1 MTARHVREMVMGKK
15 TLALSLA
22 AMLAAT
28 VPSVAMADN
37 GWHRGWYKHH
47 DRYDDGRYYR
57 RGYHRDD
64 RPRYYRSGCRTSGTT
79 GAIIG
84 AGAGALLGRAVDTRG
99 DRLPGTIIGA
109 GAGAL
114 IGKEVGSKSRC

>member
-1 MTARHVREMVMGKK
+1 MRIKNI

-22 AMLAAT
+22 AALCGA
-28 VPSVAMADN
+28 VPSVALAHDN
-37 GWHRGWYKHH
+37 GLHRGWYKHGR
-47 DRYDDGRYYR
+47 DYDGGRYERRRVYDDRRYY
-57 RGYHRDD
+57 RDD
-64 RPRYYRSGCRTSGTT
+64 RPRYAHRGCRTSGTT

-84 AGAGALLGRAVDTRG
+84 AGAGALLGRSVDRYG

-114 IGKEVGSKSRC
+114 IGKEIGSKSRC

>member
-1 MTARHVREMVMGKK
+1 MGITKI
-15 TLALSLA
+15 TLALTFV
-22 AMLAAT
+22 AT
-28 VPSVAMADN
+28 LCGAVPSIAMAHDN
-37 GWHRGWYKHH
+37 GRHRGWYKHH
-47 DRYDDGRYYR
+47 DRYARDDDGHYYR
-57 RGYHRDD
+57 RGYYRDD
-64 RPRYYRSGCRTSGTT
+64 RPRYYRSGCRSSGTT

>member
-1 MTARHVREMVMGKK
+1 MGKK
-15 TLALSLA
+15 ITLALSLA
-22 AMLAAT
+22 AILGAA
-28 VPSVAMADN
+28 VPSVAIADN

-47 DRYDDGRYYR
+47 DDDDGRYYQR
-57 RGYHRDD
+57 RYRDRGYYRDD